1 MIGLGKWS
9 GEINT
14 SLISGS
20 AVVDIKDNNGQYDF
34 SVTVPNMT
42 NLPDFSVYDIKEDG
56 NCLSGKADI
65 AVMGKITVD
74 ISVVINGDTFTG
86 YIKAPFFPKIE
97 IENGRKIG

>member
-14 SLISGS
+14 SIISGC
-20 AVVDIKDNNGQYDF
+20 AVVDIRDNNGQYDF
-34 SVTVPNMT
+34 SVTVSNMSE
-42 NLPDFSVYDIKEDG
+42 LPEFSVYDIKEDG

-65 AVMGKITVD
+65 AIMGKMTVD
-74 ISVVINGDTFTG
+74 IFVEIHGDTFTG
-86 YIKAPFFPKIE
+86 YIKVPFFGKIQ